1 MNIQFGACT
10 SLLNAPL
17 ISEAGGAHIEANF
30 MVYTN
35 MNEEESAHERDVLH
49 STPLTVVSMN
59 NMLPSN
65 FVIYGTEEQTQK
77 VCDFVRRGLQR
88 AAALGC
94 KIVCM
99 GAGSVRNIPEGM
111 SRDEAIDRFIAL
123 VARFC
128 AMAAEYDIR
137 IALEPIRSEET
148 NFINSVA
155 DAYDIIQR
163 LPECKNLGINPDMYH
178 MYEDGDDFSNLIK
191 YKDYIFNVHMAEPVT
206 RVYPKP
212 GSEEIEALY
221 VQFLTALKDADYT
234 GNVSLEA
241 HVKDFKADA
250 IVAFEYL
257 GNLAANI

>member
-1 MNIQFGACT
+1 MDEQNLNPQVPATDDIDVTKPLVPRPKRRKSKQQIFKEKHLPFIILGVAGLLCLSFIFGSI
-10 SLLNAPL
+10 SLRREKDAVKAKQERITQLL
-17 ISEAGGAHIEANF
+17 LEEAAELK
-30 MVYTN
+30 T
-35 MNEEESAHERDVLH
+35 
-49 STPLTVVSMN
+49 
-59 NMLPSN
+59 
-65 FVIYGTEEQTQK
+65 
-77 VCDFVRRGLQR
+77 R
-88 AAALGC
+88 AA
-94 KIVCM
+94 
-99 GAGSVRNIPEGM
+99 
-111 SRDEAIDRFIAL
+111 
-123 VARFC
+123 
-128 AMAAEYDIR
+128 AMAAEYDIK

-148 NFINSVA
+148 NFINSVG
-155 DAYDIIQR
+155 DAYDIIRR